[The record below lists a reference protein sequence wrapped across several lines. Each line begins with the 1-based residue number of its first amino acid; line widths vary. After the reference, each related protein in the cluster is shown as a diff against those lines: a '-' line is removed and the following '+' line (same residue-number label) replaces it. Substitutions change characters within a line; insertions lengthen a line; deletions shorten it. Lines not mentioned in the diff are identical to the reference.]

1 MFFFYN
7 IGIHFFA
14 FAVWL
19 AGLWNPKAKAMRL
32 GRKHWKRKL
41 IATLPPK
48 KNKRY
53 WFHCASLG
61 EFEMARPVIEKIQI
75 EFPEA
80 EIIIT
85 FFSPSGYEQRQHFLC
100 TGVFYLPYDT
110 KKNARKW
117 YEIVQPDVAIFVKY
131 EFWLNYMHAG
141 LKANCSMLAISVLFR
156 EGQFIFEPWAA
167 AWKQQLTQ
175 FKRIFVQNKSSEII
189 AKEEE
194 LKNIAVA
201 GDIRFDRVLDTVE
214 HIETLEIIEKFKGES
229 PLLVGGSTWPE
240 EEKHLFNY
248 LSIKSWPLGW
258 KWIIAPHDIGEKHIN
273 DILDRFSDYY
283 PIKLSAW
290 ESSETPSKH
299 KILVIDNMGLLSRI
313 YRYADVA
320 VIGGAWGKGLHNIL
334 EAAAFGMPILFGPKH
349 IKFPEAA
356 DAIEA
361 GFAYGVKDY
370 AEFEI
375 ALNRMLGNIEWR
387 KEASFK
393 AKEFVKKNAG
403 STEIVMQYLRENYS

>member
-1 MFFFYN
+1 M
-7 IGIHFFA
+7 
-14 FAVWL
+14 WL

-41 IATLPPK
+41 TATLPPK

-141 LKANCSMLAISVLFR
+141 LNANCSMLAISVLFR

-290 ESSETPSKH
+290 EASDTPSKH

-387 KEASFK
+387 KEASIK